1 MKRPA
6 EQLYRTSED
15 PYEMVDLVGD
25 PRYSKIKA
33 TLSRELDHWMHEQN
47 DPGTPL
53 DTREAHAAAKK
64 GEHIY

>member
-1 MKRPA
+1 
-6 EQLYRTSED
+6 
-15 PYEMVDLVGD
+15 MVDLVGD

-33 TLSRELDHWMHEQN
+33 ILSRELDHWMHEQN
-47 DPGTPL
+47 DPGIPL